1 MRTKLRNRSREE
13 RVNSGYYSGIID
25 THTGYVIG
33 TGSKLRL
40 KTRSTRFNQ
49 MVEARW
55 QQWCNA
61 TRLVP
66 KLQTLFEA
74 KVADGEG
81 VAILSENP
89 ASKDPVS
96 LDLRLVECDQLTSPL
111 MRMNS
116 QNYIDGIHFDEF
128 GNPTA
133 YDILR
138 RHPGSGWYK
147 AAPVP
152 EHDTIP
158 ASHVI
163 HWFNAT
169 RPGQHR
175 GVPELTP
182 SLALFG
188 TGRRFREATL
198 AAAETAADFAVMLQ
212 MGIANEGNDE
222 VAQFTT
228 LEIEKRMLTVMPA
241 GATAEQM
248 RAEHPATT
256 HQEYVRQMVNE
267 SARPISMPYNIASC
281 DSSDYTFS
289 GGQLD
294 HQTYFVK
301 VGIERQ
307 SCVIEVLDRVFE
319 LWFEQAV
326 RAYGW
331 NQLDAPIPK
340 HDWIWAKKPQNDPV
354 KTALAR
360 KHTLALGGT
369 TLSDIYAEDGA
380 DFEDK
385 IEQMAADFGVDVKE
399 MRAKL
404 FEAVFPKS
412 GGAPGMEQPSK
423 PVAKSSAKASGNGSG
438 RMSQYIQGVTP

>member
-1 MRTKLRNRSREE
+1 MAGKRRRGSASAPLR
-13 RVNSGYYSGIID
+13 
-25 THTGYVIG
+25 
-33 TGSKLRL
+33 
-40 KTRSTRFNQ
+40 
-49 MVEARW
+49 
-55 QQWCNA
+55 
-61 TRLVP
+61 
-66 KLQTLFEA
+66 
-74 KVADGEG
+74 
-81 VAILSENP
+81 
-89 ASKDPVS
+89 
-96 LDLRLVECDQLTSPL
+96 
-111 MRMNS
+111 RMNS
-116 QNYIDGIHFDEF
+116 QNYIDGTHFDKF
-128 GNPTA
+128 GNRTA

-147 AAPVP
+147 AAPIP

-163 HWFNAT
+163 HWFKAT

-175 GVPELTP
+175 GIPELTP
-182 SLALFG
+182 SLSLFG

-198 AAAETAADFAVMLQ
+198 AAAETAADFAVMLE
-212 MGIANEGNDE
+212 MGLANNESDE
-222 VAQFTT
+222 VAPFTT

-241 GATAEQM
+241 GSTAAQM

-256 HQEYVRQMVNE
+256 YQEFVRQMICE
-267 SARPISMPYNIASC
+267 SARPISMPYNIAAC
-281 DSSDYTFS
+281 NSSDYTFS

-331 NQLDAPIPK
+331 AVDDAPAPR

-360 KHTLALGGT
+360 KHTLAFGGT
-369 TLSDIYAEDGA
+369 LLSDIFAEDGD

-385 IEQMAADFGVDVKE
+385 VEQMAADFGVGVDE

-412 GGAPGMEQPSK
+412 GGAPGMEQPAK
-423 PVAKSSAKASGNGSG
+423 PKPESGDREPNAPAAKASGNGNG
-438 RMSQYIQGVTP
+438 RISQYIQGATL